1 MDVFMLLK
9 GILLGFSIAAP
20 VGPIGILCIRR
31 TLTEGRLVGFVS
43 GLGAASADLIYG
55 CVAAFGL
62 AAVTESLVG
71 VGRWLGLVG
80 GLYLIY
86 LGIHTFTSFPADQP
100 ARLASSGLLGAYF
113 STLALTLTN
122 PMTILSFIA
131 AFSALGLV
139 QATSGYLNAG
149 LLVLGVF
156 CGSAGWWLLLSAG
169 VGLMH
174 SRVDLHWKTWI
185 NRIAGTLLIGFGG
198 VALWVFFAG

>member
-174 SRVDLHWKTWI
+174 SRVDLYWKTWI

-198 VALWVFFAG
+198 VALWVFFAD